1 MKRMVFAGG
10 LGLGLLIGMVVP
22 VWAQNET
29 SRIAALEARIVA
41 LERRVSDPTT
51 RKVEF
56 AAADELRLSTGQSS
70 LTMKKD
76 GRVELRGTDIRI
88 LAQSIDVKETGGTV
102 VKGSKIGDN

>member
-1 MKRMVFAGG
+1 MTKVIFAGG

-22 VWAQNET
+22 VWAQNEA

-41 LERRVSDPTT
+41 LERRVADPTT

-70 LTMKKD
+70 LTMKRD
-76 GRVELRGTDIRI
+76 GSIELRGNEIRVS
-88 LAQSIDVKETGGTV
+88 AQSVEVKETGGTV
-102 VKGSKIGDN
+102 IKGNKIRDN